1 MKPDIQENMETRIET
16 VSVQNTYF
24 DTAITAI
31 ETETAESATRIS
43 STLYRVVDSEFIIN
57 IALDE
62 SLYDGVVTIAIIK
75 NNLDG
80 EIRYATMTITSNNII
95 SESYSN
101 VDTEANRTYM
111 TNLFGAVFD
120 AIRGIDGGES

>member
-24 DTAITAI
+24 DTAIAAI

-57 IALDE
+57 ITLDE
-62 SLYDGVVTIAIIK
+62 SLYDGIVTVAIIK

-101 VDTEANRTYM
+101 IDTEANRTYM

-120 AIRGIDGGES
+120 AIRGIDGGDS

>member
-24 DTAITAI
+24 DTAITAV

-62 SLYDGVVTIAIIK
+62 SLYDGVVTVAIVK

>member
-1 MKPDIQENMETRIET
+1 MKPDIQENMETRIGT

-57 IALDE
+57 ITLDE
-62 SLYDGVVTIAIIK
+62 SLYDGVVTVAIVK